1 MSAYLVA
8 FGIGPFQWITDS
20 SAAGTRIVTIFPRC
34 IYSFYPSFTGYN
46 ASDFQFASS
55 IAKRSLDFFQSYL
68 TPSYPLSHLQLL
80 LSPNFAAGAMENY
93 GLLIFRGE
101 YLQISEG
108 SNTDQQRRVAYVVAH
123 EIAHQWFGDAVT
135 TADWSDV
142 FIQEG
147 FATMYGYSFKR

>member
-1 MSAYLVA
+1 MESVLFNGSLIRQQPVLESL
-8 FGIGPFQWITDS
+8 Q
-20 SAAGTRIVTIFPRC
+20 
-34 IYSFYPSFTGYN
+34 SFLGVSILSISSFTGYN

-68 TPSYPLSHLQLL
+68 IPSYPLSHLQLL

-101 YLQISEG
+101 YLQISE
-108 SNTDQQRRVAYVVAH
+108 SANTDQQRRVAYVVAH

-135 TADWSDV
+135 TSDWSDV

-147 FATMYGYSFKR
+147 FATMYG